1 MEFIK
6 EKKPCIDGIPLS
18 YICHLQTT
26 ENPGLVYPA
35 HYHDYIEILYGKE
48 NFFELYLG
56 SSYHRFGPQDL
67 VLVPAGEVHLIHSL
81 SQNGGSYYVLRFLP
95 ELIYSKTSCSYL
107 ESQYLLPFLA
117 QHSHQEQVISK
128 EDTANS
134 GIAFWIEEIF
144 REDQEKKYGCEL
156 AIRNH
161 IGSIFLW
168 ILRYWHEKGIS
179 LSSQSFV
186 NEELARQLAPAF
198 SYVREQF
205 DTPVTASEAAKRCGM
220 SYSYFSRS
228 FNHVLHMNFR
238 EYVTHIRLTEAEKCL
253 VSTSTP
259 ITDLAASCGFGSTSY
274 FIKLFQQHKNMSPG
288 QFRKSM
294 QAANEKISSQAV

>member
-1 MEFIK
+1 MEFMK
-6 EKKPCIDGIPLS
+6 EKKPCMDGIPLS
-18 YICHLQTT
+18 YVCHLQDM
-26 ENPGLVYPA
+26 EGAGLVYPA

-67 VLVPAGEVHLIHSL
+67 VLIPAGEVHLINSL
-81 SQNGGSYYVLRFLP
+81 SNEGGS
-95 ELIYSKTSCSYL
+95 
-107 ESQYLLPFLA
+107 YLLPFLS
-117 QHSHQEQVISK
+117 QYPHQEQVIPK
-128 EDTANS
+128 QALKDT
-134 GIAFWIEEIF
+134 GISFWVQEIF
-144 REDQEKKYGCEL
+144 REDCEKKYGCEL

-205 DTPVTASEAAKRCGM
+205 DTPVTALKAARLCGM

-228 FNHVLHMNFR
+228 FHQILHMNFR
-238 EYVTHIRLTEAEKCL
+238 EYVTRIRLTEAEKLL
-253 VSTSTP
+253 VSTTAS
-259 ITDLAASCGFGSTSY
+259 ITDLAVSCGFGSTSY
-274 FIKLFQQHKNMSPG
+274 FIKLFQQYKNMSPK
-288 QFRKSM
+288 QFRKAM
-294 QAANEKISSQAV
+294 QTSASHVTE